1 MAGSFGKRGQQ
12 QWKPAPA
19 SARVPAAASY
29 DYEPVRTA
37 PRPAAAADS
46 LPTIRFPFVSIFLLG
61 LMAGIYALEVRYS
74 PGGFVTARSVAA
86 FGALEGDLV
95 LRAFEWWR
103 LFTAPLLHGSWGHLI
118 GNAVVFSVV
127 GFSLEPLIGPRWFG
141 GLFALGALG
150 GTLTSLF
157 VNPAEIPSVGASG
170 AIMGVLGAAFICG
183 ASARSGP
190 KGRKMQSRALF
201 FILPA
206 LIPFSGDG
214 HTDFSAHLGGL
225 LTGIAMGAVLL
236 AGWTRGEDRPAFG
249 EAGAGIGG
257 IFLAIA
263 LASFLF
269 FAGKPGN
276 AAVAADAV
284 SGLIPDTEMPEG
296 LTVSSERARALLDKY
311 PHDPRAHLFRGFAFL
326 NDDHDLA
333 DAESQFREALDEKDV
348 AAAHLGD
355 TYIKTVTVL
364 LAITFS
370 YEGKPDLAQSYG
382 TPLCGFAEENLGNI
396 HDTMR
401 ERGICP

>member
-1 MAGSFGKRGQQ
+1 MAGTFGKRQ

-19 SARVPAAASY
+19 ASAPAVSIREPAY
-29 DYEPVRTA
+29 DHAPARTA
-37 PRPAAAADS
+37 RPPSADS
-46 LPTIRFPFVSIFLLG
+46 LPAIRFPFVSVFLLG
-61 LMAGIYALEVRYS
+61 LMAGIYALEVRYA
-74 PGGFVTARSVAA
+74 PGGMVTARGVAE

-95 LRAFEWWR
+95 LRSFEWWR

-118 GNAVVFSVV
+118 GNAVVFVIV
-127 GFSLEPLIGPRWFG
+127 GFSLEPLIGPRWFA

-150 GTLTSLF
+150 GSLTSLF
-157 VNPAEIPSVGASG
+157 LNPADIPSVGASG

-206 LIPFSGDG
+206 LIPFSGGG

-225 LTGIAMGAVLL
+225 LTGIAMGTVLL
-236 AGWTRGEDRPAFG
+236 AGWARGEDRPAFG
-249 EAGAGIGG
+249 EAGAVIGG
-257 IFLAIA
+257 LFLAIA
-263 LASFLF
+263 LAAFLLL
-269 FAGKPGN
+269 AGKPGN
-276 AAVAADAV
+276 AAVVADTA
-284 SGLIPDTEMPEG
+284 SGLIPETEMPEG
-296 LTVSSERARALLDKY
+296 LSVPSERARALLDKY

-326 NDDHDLA
+326 QDDRDLA

-348 AAAHLGD
+348 AAAHLGE
-355 TYIKTVTVL
+355 TYTKTVTVL

-382 TPLCGFAEENLGNI
+382 APLCGFAAEALGNI